1 MELSSLFVYPF
12 NVKTFILLSAVAGS
26 GKSTWAEQY
35 RLTHKN
41 VFIVSSDALRKEL
54 GGAYQNFEHEA
65 EVWNRFYSDIEKY
78 RDENEDVTVIADS
91 TNIINK
97 FRILYGKNLT
107 GFDKKILVV
116 IKKDKD
122 QILQTNRLRNENR
135 IVPDYAIENM
145 CNNWEEPD
153 EETLSYYDEYIRI
166 DKWFD
171 SPQVKE
177 DFHYRK

>member
-1 MELSSLFVYPF
+1 M
-12 NVKTFILLSAVAGS
+12 KTFILLSAPAGS

-65 EVWNRFYSDIEKY
+65 EVWQRFYLDIEKY
-78 RDENEDVTVIADS
+78 RDLCDDCTVIADS
-91 TNIINK
+91 TNILNK
-97 FRILYGKNLT
+97 FRITYGKNLT

-116 IKKDKD
+116 IKKNLDENLKA
-122 QILQTNRLRNENR
+122 NKLRSSDR
-135 IVPDYAIENM
+135 IVPEYAIERMHNL
-145 CNNWEEPD
+145 WEEPD
-153 EETLSYYDEYIRI
+153 EECLSYYDEYILI

-171 SPQVKE
+171 SPKVKD
-177 DFHYRK
+177 DFHYKG

>member
-1 MELSSLFVYPF
+1 M
-12 NVKTFILLSAVAGS
+12 KTFILLSAVAGS

-41 VFIVSSDALRKEL
+41 VFIVSSDGLRKEL

-65 EVWNRFYSDIEKY
+65 EVWKRFYSDIEKY
-78 RDENEDVTVIADS
+78 RDAHDDVTVIADS
-91 TNIINK
+91 TNILNK

-116 IKKDKD
+116 IKKTKEE
-122 QILQTNRLRNENR
+122 ILRTNRLRNENR

-145 CNNWEEPD
+145 VNIWEEPD
-153 EETLSYYDEYIRI
+153 EECLSCYDEVIRI
-166 DKWFD
+166 DGWFE
-171 SPQVKE
+171 SPKVKD
-177 DFHYRK
+177 DFHYNE

>member
-1 MELSSLFVYPF
+1 M
-12 NVKTFILLSAVAGS
+12 KAAAGS

-41 VFIVSSDALRKEL
+41 VFIVSSDAIRKEL

-65 EVWNRFYSDIEKY
+65 EVWPKFYADIEKY
-78 RDENEDVTVIADS
+78 RDMYDDVTVIADS

-97 FRILYGKNLT
+97 FRITYGKNLT

-116 IKKDKD
+116 IKKDKE
-122 QILQTNRLRNENR
+122 QVLKTNHLRNENR
-135 IVPDYAIENM
+135 VVPDEAVARMFEI
-145 CNNWEEPD
+145 WEEPN
-153 EETLSYYDEYIRI
+153 EECLSYYDEYILI

-171 SPQVKE
+171 SPKVKD
-177 DFHYRK
+177 DFHYRD

>member
-1 MELSSLFVYPF
+1 M
-12 NVKTFILLSAVAGS
+12 KTFILLSAVAGS

-41 VFIVSSDALRKEL
+41 VFVVSSDGLRKEL

-65 EVWNRFYSDIEKY
+65 EVWKRFYSDIEKY
-78 RDENEDVTVIADS
+78 RDAHDDVTVIADS
-91 TNIINK
+91 TNILNK

-116 IKKDKD
+116 IKKTKEE
-122 QILQTNRLRNENR
+122 ILRTNRLRNENR

-145 CNNWEEPD
+145 VNIWEEPD
-153 EETLSYYDEYIRI
+153 EECLSCYDEVIRI
-166 DKWFD
+166 DGWFE
-171 SPQVKE
+171 SPKVKD
-177 DFHYRK
+177 DFHYNE

>member
-1 MELSSLFVYPF
+1 M
-12 NVKTFILLSAVAGS
+12 KTFILLSAVAGS

-41 VFIVSSDALRKEL
+41 VFIVSSDGLRKEL

-65 EVWNRFYSDIEKY
+65 EVWKRFYSDIEKY
-78 RDENEDVTVIADS
+78 RDAYDDVTVIADS
-91 TNIINK
+91 TNILNK

-116 IKKDKD
+116 IKKTKEE
-122 QILQTNRLRNENR
+122 ILRTNRLRNENK

-145 CNNWEEPD
+145 VKIWEEPD
-153 EETLSYYDEYIRI
+153 EECLSCYDEVIRI
-166 DKWFD
+166 DGWFD
-171 SPQVKE
+171 SPKVKD
-177 DFHYRK
+177 DFHYNE

>member
-1 MELSSLFVYPF
+1 M
-12 NVKTFILLSAVAGS
+12 KTFILLSAIAGS

-41 VFIVSSDALRKEL
+41 VFIVSSDGLRKEL

-65 EVWNRFYSDIEKY
+65 EVWQRFYSDIEKY
-78 RDENEDVTVIADS
+78 RDSMDDVTVIADS

-122 QILQTNRLRNENR
+122 EILKANRLRNENR
-135 IVPDYAIENM
+135 IVPDYAIERM
-145 CNNWEEPD
+145 CDMWEDPS
-153 EETLSYYDEYIRI
+153 EEALSYYDEVIVV
-166 DKWFD
+166 DKWFQ
-171 SPQVKE
+171 SPKVKE
-177 DFHYRK
+177 EFHYKE

>member
-1 MELSSLFVYPF
+1 M
-12 NVKTFILLSAVAGS
+12 KTFILLSAVAGS

-41 VFIVSSDALRKEL
+41 VFIVSSDGLRKEL

-65 EVWNRFYSDIEKY
+65 EVWKRFYSDIEKY
-78 RDENEDVTVIADS
+78 RDAYDNVTVIADS
-91 TNIINK
+91 TNILNK

-116 IKKDKD
+116 IKKTKEE
-122 QILQTNRLRNENR
+122 ILRTNRLRNENK

-145 CNNWEEPD
+145 VKIWEEPD
-153 EETLSYYDEYIRI
+153 EECLSCYDEVIRI
-166 DKWFD
+166 DGWFD
-171 SPQVKE
+171 SPKVKD
-177 DFHYRK
+177 DFHYNE

>member
-1 MELSSLFVYPF
+1 M
-12 NVKTFILLSAVAGS
+12 KTFILLSAIAGS

-41 VFIVSSDALRKEL
+41 VFIVSSDGLRKEL

-65 EVWNRFYSDIEKY
+65 EVWRRFYSDIEKY
-78 RDENEDVTVIADS
+78 RDSMDDVTVIADS

-107 GFDKKILVV
+107 GFDKKILVL
-116 IKKDKD
+116 IKKSKEE
-122 QILQTNRLRNENR
+122 ILKANRLRNENR
-135 IVPDYAIENM
+135 IVPDEAIERM
-145 CNNWEEPD
+145 CNNWEDPD
-153 EETLSYYDEYIRI
+153 EETLSYYDEVIVV

-171 SPQVKE
+171 SPKVKE
-177 DFHYRK
+177 EFHYKE